1 MQKEI
6 LKNKGEKVVL
16 LGNEAIVR
24 GALESGVQ
32 FISTYPGTPA
42 SEIGNIFYQLFQSK
56 KLAKN
61 IYFDPGFGCHKIISI
76 GDTAWHHPFRIT
88 KILQEDSVITR

>member
-6 LKNKGEKVVL
+6 LKKKGEKVIL

-32 FISTYPGTPA
+32 FVSTYPGTPA
-42 SEIGNIFYQLFQSK
+42 SEIGNIFYQMSRSGQIPKS
-56 KLAKN
+56 
-61 IYFDPGFGCHKIISI
+61 IYF
-76 GDTAWHHPFRIT
+76 
-88 KILQEDSVITR
+88 EYSVNEK